1 MTTLSPPDEEAPSA
15 PTDVAASNVTDSS
28 ADITWTASTDNV
40 GVTGYDVYVDGD
52 LDGST
57 TSTSYSLSGLSPETS
72 YSVAVRAKDAADN
85 ESAEGLQP
93 SFTTTQTQNCQEQ
106 VIDSEDFESG
116 WGIWN
121 DGGSDAR
128 RSSRDSQYANSGVFS
143 VRLKRQHLYF
153 GHVH

>member
-85 ESAEGLQP
+85 ESAEAST
-93 SFTTTQTQNCQEQ
+93 SFTTGAF
-106 VIDSEDFESG
+106 V
-116 WGIWN
+116 
-121 DGGSDAR
+121 
-128 RSSRDSQYANSGVFS
+128 DSQAPTQPTNLSF
-143 VRLKRQHLYF
+143 K
-153 GHVH
+153 